1 MDDPD
6 PGGTFSILSAAALPE
21 LLQAEPVSSDGILL
35 KLAILFFLILINA
48 FFAMSEIAIV
58 SLNDAKL
65 EKLASQGHKKSM
77 QILALTQNSAVF
89 LSTIQI
95 GVTLAGFLTSSS
107 AAQSFAP
114 MLVSLIDPYLPDAVP
129 RGLLLGVST
138 VIITLIT
145 SYFSLVLG
153 ELVPKKIA
161 LQKPEQVSY
170 FAIGLLTFVS
180 KVFKPFVK
188 ILVLSTNGI
197 VRLFGIDPN
206 ANEDTANEEE
216 IRMMVDQGEKK
227 GFIENTQR
235 EMIINVFEFDDI
247 DAGDIMTHR
256 VDMVAVEA
264 DEPIDEVIKAAI
276 EEGYSRIPV
285 YDEEPDNIIGIVYVK
300 DLLQYVGT
308 EIPKT
313 KTIREIMREAY
324 LIPESKKCG
333 ELFTEMTEKRVQMAI
348 VVDEYGGTAGLVT
361 MEDLLEAIVGNIR
374 DEYDTEEEEDIN
386 KINDTTFTIDGITDI
401 DELGEL
407 TGTHLPEGDYDTV
420 GGFIISRL
428 GYLPAD
434 GDMDVTEYKN
444 LRFTVLSVEDNK
456 RIDKVKVE
464 ILPEPVTDENGD
476 KLTETAEIK
485 ENGKKK
491 KKQ

>member
-1 MDDPD
+1 
-6 PGGTFSILSAAALPE
+6 
-21 LLQAEPVSSDGILL
+21 
-35 KLAILFFLILINA
+35 
-48 FFAMSEIAIV
+48 
-58 SLNDAKL
+58 
-65 EKLASQGHKKSM
+65 
-77 QILALTQNSAVF
+77 
-89 LSTIQI
+89 
-95 GVTLAGFLTSSS
+95 
-107 AAQSFAP
+107 

-206 ANEDTANEEE
+206 DNEDTANEEE

-276 EEGYSRIPV
+276 EEGYSRIP
-285 YDEEPDNIIGIVYVK
+285 
-300 DLLQYVGT
+300 
-308 EIPKT
+308 
-313 KTIREIMREAY
+313 
-324 LIPESKKCG
+324 
-333 ELFTEMTEKRVQMAI
+333 FT
-348 VVDEYGGTAGLVT
+348 
-361 MEDLLEAIVGNIR
+361 
-374 DEYDTEEEEDIN
+374 
-386 KINDTTFTIDGITDI
+386 TTSPIT
-401 DELGEL
+401 
-407 TGTHLPEGDYDTV
+407 
-420 GGFIISRL
+420 SS
-428 GYLPAD
+428 A
-434 GDMDVTEYKN
+434 
-444 LRFTVLSVEDNK
+444 
-456 RIDKVKVE
+456 
-464 ILPEPVTDENGD
+464 
-476 KLTETAEIK
+476 
-485 ENGKKK
+485 
-491 KKQ
+491 